1 MALVLANI
9 KNLLESIREND
20 WYITAFDFQFNGHDY
35 LVVFE
40 DLRELDRGIK
50 YYAVMLT
57 FIDRDD
63 ENRILR
69 TYANSYDFKASDE
82 DIRDYFYMNGNGYGN
97 GIWNLYDRF
106 NNQMPDHYIPL
117 TNQYR
122 NTVLN
127 IIDEREH
134 NEGFCCYNARHNGK
148 NANGEQIN
156 RSGKNT
162 AKTRLLGENLFNILG
177 NDKTISFCYRQNDEL
192 SDAEIIANFARNNKN
207 DKSSD

>member
-1 MALVLANI
+1 ML
-9 KNLLESIREND
+9 KNCRYQN
-20 WYITAFDFQFNGHDY
+20 
-35 LVVFE
+35 
-40 DLRELDRGIK
+40 
-50 YYAVMLT
+50 
-57 FIDRDD
+57 
-63 ENRILR
+63 
-69 TYANSYDFKASDE
+69 
-82 DIRDYFYMNGNGYGN
+82 
-97 GIWNLYDRF
+97 WNLYNSF
-106 NNQMPDHYIPL
+106 NNEMPDHYIPL

-162 AKTRLLGENLFNILG
+162 AKTRLLRENLFNTLG
-177 NDKTISFCYRQNDEL
+177 NDKTISFCYRQDDEL